1 MLSIC
6 IPTYNRLPYLKKCL
20 TSIFNGFK
28 NYPYE
33 IIVADGGSTDG
44 TLEYLKSLDNI
55 RLIEQGKLTGAIKA
69 INECFRKAK
78 GDYVFSGNDD
88 FEIMPDVIEKC
99 CKLMDKEEDIAMIS
113 PKLKEPRYGN
123 LPGITVK
130 KYWILLSKFA
140 VFRHSVLKKVN
151 YFDENFR
158 TYYVDDDSYLSIMKL
173 GYTTLFT
180 KEFGI
185 IHHRTRDEQTNVAR
199 LKGIEEAKK
208 EVLYL
213 KKKWKPLEENIEE
226 YLKDKKWKKTRS
238 NIYQCICNKIWESKT
253 LAKITPLWLYDRF
266 LERVIIFKDK
276 NYDHLK
282 DFYLAQKYPNDIIES
297 LGR

>member
-1 MLSIC
+1 MISIC
-6 IPTYNRLPYLKKCL
+6 IPTYNRINDLKHCMN
-20 TSIFNGFK
+20 SIFSGFE
-28 NYPYE
+28 NYPCE
-33 IIVADGGSTDG
+33 VIVADGGSTDG
-44 TLEYLKSLDNI
+44 SLEYLRSLDNI
-55 RLIEQGKLTGAIKA
+55 TLIEQGKLTGAIKA

-113 PKLKEPRYGN
+113 PKLKEPYYGN

-199 LKGIEEAKK
+199 LKGIKEAKK

-226 YLKDKKWKKTRS
+226 YLKNAHLTKYRS
-238 NIYQCICNKIWESKT
+238 DIYTYLCNRIYESEFWRNNIPT
-253 LAKITPLWLYDRF
+253 WLYDY
-266 LERVIIFKDK
+266 LVERVIVFKDK
-276 NYDHLK
+276 KYDKLK
-282 DFYLAQKYPNDIIES
+282 DFYLPQKYPKEILENI
-297 LGR
+297 